1 MHCTAS
7 LCLKSHAVTKFITE
21 LSALSFD
28 GRCIN
33 DVILGGASSKKVNY
47 VTLAFLSRVNNETNS
62 MLFDTRNLSNV
73 SENNLS
79 IYPFYDNFKML

>member
-21 LSALSFD
+21 LALSFD

-33 DVILGGASSKKVNY
+33 DVILGGASSKKINY
-47 VTLAFLSRVNNETNS
+47 VTLAFLSHVNNETNP